1 MRLAAILGAFLWG
14 VAEATLFV
22 IVPDVLLSIA
32 VIQRG
37 WRTAF
42 PLVGWAVAGALLGGA
57 GAYQWSA
64 GHPDTAAAFLDS
76 LPAISPAMIETA
88 RADLAR
94 EGLWVLVIGAF
105 TGVPYKI
112 FAMMAPAAGI
122 KLLPFLL
129 ASIPARVAR
138 FVLAVL
144 IVGVVNDRLAP
155 ILSRRTRLVLL
166 GSFWLLF
173 YAAFFALMPR

>member
-1 MRLAAILGAFLWG
+1 MKLAAILGAFLWG

-32 VIQRG
+32 VVQRG

-42 PLVGWAVAGALLGGA
+42 PLIGWAVAGALLGGA
-57 GAYQWSA
+57 VAYQWSA
-64 GHPDTAAAFLDS
+64 SHLDAAAAFLDS

-88 RADLAR
+88 RADLQQQ
-94 EGLWVLVIGAF
+94 GLWVLVIGAF

-122 KLLPFLL
+122 NLVPFLL

-138 FVLAVL
+138 FILTVL
-144 IVGVVNDRLAP
+144 IVGLVNDRLAP
-155 ILSRRTRLVLL
+155 ILSLRTRLVLL
-166 GSFWLLF
+166 CGFWLLF